1 MLKYDKYYQFENF
14 KEFYIKLVQRKEVKQ
29 IFDTIANT
37 DKTERSETTKNVI
50 RVKEFLGQYL
60 ILVGLTK

>member
-60 ILVGLTK
+60 IGLTK